1 MTHPKECN
9 MRVLS
14 GAAAW
19 VAALAF
25 TGIAQTDT
33 SWKSAFNGKDFTG
46 WHDHAANWTIRY
58 ANTDS
63 AEIYGSGNTTFNTF
77 LIYKEP
83 LIDFEVESAVRMPFN
98 GSNSGIQIRSS
109 CLTAGDTPP
118 CGAQRAVCG
127 PQADLGNTHHGEF
140 YGECTGPIVN
150 VNSANG
156 AGVITSIAACR
167 QTMKNPPAWNLVRMR
182 VVGNKV
188 IGWLNDAKCYE
199 YTITNSDW
207 LRNSI
212 FALQFHKP
220 SYSVEFKSLR
230 VKNLA
235 VSTAVHGRGGDAGG
249 AITDGASAPGVRL
262 DLRAGRGSLRF
273 SVLEPGPFLLKVT
286 DVAGKAVADVRG
298 IGPLSGRTLSLPAS
312 GLYLVDARSRQGMTR
327 RKVYAH

>member
-1 MTHPKECN
+1 
-9 MRVLS
+9 MRIAC
-14 GAAAW
+14 GTAAG
-19 VAALAF
+19 VAALAVSCL
-25 TGIAQTDT
+25 AQTDT

-46 WHDHAANWTIRY
+46 WHDHTSNWTVRY

-83 LIDFEVESAVRMPFN
+83 LLDFEFESAVRMPFN
-98 GSNSGIQIRSS
+98 GSNSGIQVRSS

-150 VNSANG
+150 VNSTNG
-156 AGVITSIAACR
+156 PGVTTTISACR
-167 QTMKNPPAWNLVRMR
+167 QTMKNPPAWNMVRMR

-188 IGWLNDAKCYE
+188 IGWLNEAKCYE

-230 VKNLA
+230 IKNLA
-235 VSTAVHGRGGDAGG
+235 TTTAARGGKAPTSARHDLRTGRGTLQFSIAEAG
-249 AITDGASAPGVRL
+249 P
-262 DLRAGRGSLRF
+262 F
-273 SVLEPGPFLLKVT
+273 SVRVT
-286 DVAGKAVADVRG
+286 DVGGKVIASVRG
-298 IGPLSGRTLSLPAS
+298 VGPLSGQALALPSS
-312 GLYLVDARSRQGMTR
+312 GLYLVGTRSLQGESM
-327 RKVYAH
+327 RKIYVH